1 MVYNTGTE
9 IELQNLVFH
18 SEELLKKKKTVM
30 YWCCWEWTVVVD
42 WTHSRIFSLWSSVS
56 DGSFLDLTNTT
67 SDNWLIFGACNW
79 IACNIYSERF
89 LILLMVFCP
98 SKIALT
104 KKSSSW
110 GFFFFF
116 FLSFM
121 SAQPCHPIWCILLF
135 WKGFFFFFFF
145 DIYWSVSV
153 VFHTVP

>member
-1 MVYNTGTE
+1 
-9 IELQNLVFH
+9 
-18 SEELLKKKKTVM
+18 M

-110 GFFFFF
+110 GFFFFK
-116 FLSFM
+116 LYVS
-121 SAQPCHPIWCILLF
+121 SAMPSDLMYTFVLE
-135 WKGFFFFFFF
+135 GFFFFFFF
-145 DIYWSVSV
+145 WHLLICFCGLSHSPLASELVLLED
-153 VFHTVP
+153 FFTR